1 MVRSSW
7 CHGVLVRL
15 VVYVHLHNLR
25 YKIRFFGEE
34 TEPY

>member
-1 MVRSSW
+1 VRSSW
-7 CHGVLVRL
+7 CHGVLVCL
-15 VVYVHLHNLR
+15 VVYVHLHNLG